1 MDPVRAERGCKEN
14 LRSALR
20 KKLGLTKATGA
31 AAGRNKY
38 GAKAVVVDGIRFA
51 SQAEAKRY
59 QQLVT
64 LMRANLILW
73 FCRQPRFVL
82 PGGVEYVADFI
93 VVDVAGSVWV
103 EDVKGVKTPTY
114 RLKAKQLKALYG
126 IEVIEP

>member
-1 MDPVRAERGCKEN
+1 MN
-14 LRSALR
+14 LPPALR
-20 KKLGLTKATGA
+20 KKLGLAKGSGGSSA
-31 AAGRNKY
+31 AIGRNKY
-38 GAKAVVVDGIRFA
+38 GAQATVVDGIRFA
-51 SQAEAKRY
+51 SKAEAKRY
-59 QQLVT
+59 QDLVT